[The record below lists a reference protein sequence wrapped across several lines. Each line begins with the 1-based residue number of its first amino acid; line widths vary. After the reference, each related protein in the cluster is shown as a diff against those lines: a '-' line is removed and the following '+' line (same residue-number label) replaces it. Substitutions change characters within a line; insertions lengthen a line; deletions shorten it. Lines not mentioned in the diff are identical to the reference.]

1 MWSVIKARLAQG
13 HRTLDYPAT
22 APELPDRFRGL
33 PVLEPGR
40 CPEGCADCAGA
51 CPTQAIRIEASGP
64 RLDLGRCL
72 FCAECEEACP
82 EGALRHTTEFR
93 MAARTRGA
101 LVMDG
106 GYTAA

>member
-51 CPTQAIRIEASGP
+51 CPTQAIRIAASSAP
-64 RLDLGRCL
+64 SVRRPAPKGRCATPPNSAWRRAP
-72 FCAECEEACP
+72 AE
-82 EGALRHTTEFR
+82 RW
-93 MAARTRGA
+93 
-101 LVMDG
+101 
-106 GYTAA
+106 